1 MSLLVVVCRLLQTTH
16 PAFFCLLQTLETTK
30 MSAIESCLP
39 KADSP
44 LFHDA
49 VEQVSSIWEANP
61 TASYEQVVFSY
72 LVNRLMVS
80 ASVSDDS
87 WYDQVACVSD
97 AGGSSV
103 SSVDYAEEEVAGTFV
118 PNVVSSD
125 VVSFLKDSFP
135 KTRVPDCRGHNM
147 CSDPKCTFFH
157 GNVCPF
163 HAGMRTDNRQ
173 FLFVKQG
180 NKEIR
185 KPNPRHKMSMLCE
198 HGVNCNSDHAS
209 AEVRASRE
217 MAVLQQNR
225 LKFAP
230 ALSTEADLIAFGL
243 EWRFADV
250 YTYGHLSAE
259 MMDLLEVCLDRSA
272 LPVVPL
278 EGGFSVPTNDFQD
291 ARFMPDPPPFV
302 LPPPSVADGW
312 TVAGRR

>member
-1 MSLLVVVCRLLQTTH
+1 
-16 PAFFCLLQTLETTK
+16 

-61 TASYEQVVFSY
+61 TASYEQVVFQY
-72 LVNRLMVS
+72 LVNGL
-80 ASVSDDS
+80 
-87 WYDQVACVSD
+87 
-97 AGGSSV
+97 SSV
-103 SSVDYAEEEVAGTFV
+103 NADDEDAWYEHAPPSETATVFEEQSTFV
-118 PNVVSSD
+118 PNVVSPD

-157 GNVCPF
+157 GPVCAF
-163 HAGMRTDNRQ
+163 HAGQNTDNRRR
-173 FLFVKQG
+173 LPNG
-180 NKEIR
+180 AA
-185 KPNPRHKMSMLCE
+185 NPRFGKPMLC
-198 HGVNCNSDHAS
+198 GKGASCPFDHAS

-225 LKFAP
+225 LRFAP

-250 YTYGHLSAE
+250 YTYGHLSSE
-259 MMDLLEVCLDRSA
+259 KMDLLEICLDRSA

-278 EGGFSVPTNDFQD
+278 EGGFSVVTNDFED
-291 ARFMPDPPPFV
+291 ARFMPPMEVPVPT
-302 LPPPSVADGW
+302 PSVPEGF
-312 TVAGRR
+312 TVVSRQSRSDKGRR

>member
-1 MSLLVVVCRLLQTTH
+1 
-16 PAFFCLLQTLETTK
+16 

-44 LFHDA
+44 LFHDS
-49 VEQVSSIWEANP
+49 VEQVASLWEANP
-61 TASYEQVVFSY
+61 SASYEQVVFSY

-103 SSVDYAEEEVAGTFV
+103 SSVDYAEEEVVSTFV
-118 PNVVSSD
+118 PNVVSPD

-135 KTRVPDCRGHNM
+135 KTRVPDCRGHNT

-157 GNVCPF
+157 GPVCAF
-163 HAGMRTDNRQ
+163 HAGQNTDNRRR
-173 FLFVKQG
+173 LPNG
-180 NKEIR
+180 AA
-185 KPNPRHKMSMLCE
+185 NPRFGKPMLC
-198 HGVNCNSDHAS
+198 GKGASCPFDHAS

-217 MAVLQQNR
+217 MAILHQNR

-230 ALSTEADLIAFGL
+230 LLSTEADLIAFGL

-250 YTYGHLSAE
+250 YTYGHLAAE
-259 MMDLLEVCLDRSA
+259 KMDLLEISLDRSA
-272 LPVVPL
+272 LPVLPL
-278 EGGFSVPTNDFQD
+278 DGGFSVVTNDFQD
-291 ARFMPDPPPFV
+291 ARFLEEKEVNVPS
-302 LPPPSVADGW
+302 PSVPDACVLDAGGF
-312 TVAGRR
+312 TVVSRRR

>member
-61 TASYEQVVFSY
+61 TASYEQVVFQY
-72 LVNRLMVS
+72 LVNGL
-80 ASVSDDS
+80 
-87 WYDQVACVSD
+87 
-97 AGGSSV
+97 SSV
-103 SSVDYAEEEVAGTFV
+103 NADDMDAWYEHAPPSETTTVFEEQSTFV

-157 GNVCPF
+157 GPVCAF
-163 HAGMRTDNRQ
+163 HAGQNTDNRRR
-173 FLFVKQG
+173 LPNG
-180 NKEIR
+180 AA
-185 KPNPRHKMSMLCE
+185 NPRFGKPMLC
-198 HGVNCNSDHAS
+198 GKGASCPFDHAS
-209 AEVRASRE
+209 PEVRASRE
-217 MAVLQQNR
+217 MAILHQNR
-225 LKFAP
+225 LRFAP

-250 YTYGHLSAE
+250 YTYGHLSPE
-259 MMDLLEVCLDRSA
+259 KMDLLEICLDRSA

-278 EGGFSVPTNDFQD
+278 EGGFSVVTNDFQD
-291 ARFMPDPPPFV
+291 ARFLEEKEVPVPMSFV
-302 LPPPSVADGW
+302 PEGF
-312 TVAGRR
+312 TVVSRRR

>member
-1 MSLLVVVCRLLQTTH
+1 
-16 PAFFCLLQTLETTK
+16 

-44 LFHDA
+44 LFHDS
-49 VEQVSSIWEANP
+49 VEQVASLWEANP
-61 TASYEQVVFSY
+61 SASYEQVVFSY

-80 ASVSDDS
+80 ASVSDDDS
-87 WYDQVACVSD
+87 WYDQV
-97 AGGSSV
+97 GPSV
-103 SSVDYAEEEVAGTFV
+103 SSVDHAGEVVSTFV
-118 PNVVSSD
+118 PNVVSPD

-135 KTRVPDCRGHNM
+135 KTRVPDCRGHNT

-209 AEVRASRE
+209 AEVRVSRE
-217 MAVLQQNR
+217 MAILHQNR

-230 ALSTEADLIAFGL
+230 LLSTEADLIAFGL

-250 YTYGHLSAE
+250 YTYGHLSPE
-259 MMDLLEVCLDRSA
+259 KMDLLEISLDRSA
-272 LPVVPL
+272 LPVLPL
-278 EGGFSVPTNDFQD
+278 DGGFSVVTNDFQD
-291 ARFMPDPPPFV
+291 ARFFPDPPPFV

>member
-1 MSLLVVVCRLLQTTH
+1 
-16 PAFFCLLQTLETTK
+16 

-44 LFHDA
+44 LFHDS
-49 VEQVSSIWEANP
+49 VEQVASLWEANP
-61 TASYEQVVFSY
+61 SASYEQVVFSY

-80 ASVSDDS
+80 ASVSDDDS

-103 SSVDYAEEEVAGTFV
+103 SSVDHAGEVVSTFV
-118 PNVVSSD
+118 PNVVSPD

-135 KTRVPDCRGHNM
+135 KTRVPDCRGHNT

-157 GNVCPF
+157 GPVCAF
-163 HAGMRTDNRQ
+163 HAGQNTDNRRR
-173 FLFVKQG
+173 LPNG
-180 NKEIR
+180 AA
-185 KPNPRHKMSMLCE
+185 NPRFGKPMLC
-198 HGVNCNSDHAS
+198 GKGASCPFDHAS

-250 YTYGHLSAE
+250 YTYGHLAAE
-259 MMDLLEVCLDRSA
+259 KMDLLEVCLDRSA
-272 LPVVPL
+272 LPLVPL
-278 EGGFSVPTNDFQD
+278 EGGFSVVTNDFQD
-291 ARFMPDPPPFV
+291 ARFMPAPPPFV
-302 LPPPSVADGW
+302 LPPPRAEDGW
-312 TVAGRR
+312 ESAPSRRR

>member
-61 TASYEQVVFSY
+61 TASYEQVVFQY
-72 LVNRLMVS
+72 LVNGL
-80 ASVSDDS
+80 
-87 WYDQVACVSD
+87 
-97 AGGSSV
+97 SSV
-103 SSVDYAEEEVAGTFV
+103 NADDEDAWYEHAPPSETATVFEEQSTFV
-118 PNVVSSD
+118 PNVVSPD

-157 GNVCPF
+157 GPVCAF
-163 HAGMRTDNRQ
+163 HAGQNTDNRRR
-173 FLFVKQG
+173 LPNG
-180 NKEIR
+180 AA
-185 KPNPRHKMSMLCE
+185 NPRFGKPMLC
-198 HGVNCNSDHAS
+198 GKGASCPFDHAS
-209 AEVRASRE
+209 PEVRASRE
-217 MAVLQQNR
+217 MAILHQNR
-225 LKFAP
+225 LRFAP

-250 YTYGHLSAE
+250 YTYGHLSPE
-259 MMDLLEVCLDRSA
+259 KMDLLEICLDRSA

-278 EGGFSVPTNDFQD
+278 EGGFSVVTNDFQD
-291 ARFMPDPPPFV
+291 ARFLEEKEVPVPMSFV
-302 LPPPSVADGW
+302 PEGF
-312 TVAGRR
+312 TVVSRRR

>member
-87 WYDQVACVSD
+87 WYDQV
-97 AGGSSV
+97 GPSV
-103 SSVDYAEEEVAGTFV
+103 SSVDYAEEEVVSTFV
-118 PNVVSSD
+118 PNVVSPD

-147 CSDPKCTFFH
+147 CSDSKCTFFH
-157 GNVCPF
+157 GPVCAF
-163 HAGMRTDNRQ
+163 HAGQNTDNRRR
-173 FLFVKQG
+173 LPNG
-180 NKEIR
+180 AA
-185 KPNPRHKMSMLCE
+185 NPRFGKPMLC
-198 HGVNCNSDHAS
+198 GKGASCPFDHAS

>member
-1 MSLLVVVCRLLQTTH
+1 MSLLVVVCRLLQTTY

-49 VEQVSSIWEANP
+49 VEEVASLWVANP
-61 TASYEQVVFSY
+61 SASYEQVVFQY
-72 LVNRLMVS
+72 LVNGL
-80 ASVSDDS
+80 
-87 WYDQVACVSD
+87 
-97 AGGSSV
+97 SSV
-103 SSVDYAEEEVAGTFV
+103 NADDMDAWYEHAPPSETTTVFEEQSTFV
-118 PNVVSSD
+118 PNVVSPD

-147 CSDPKCTFFH
+147 CSDTTCTFFH
-157 GNVCPF
+157 GPVCAF
-163 HAGMRTDNRQ
+163 HAGQNTDNRRR
-173 FLFVKQG
+173 LPNG
-180 NKEIR
+180 AA
-185 KPNPRHKMSMLCE
+185 NPRFGKPMLC
-198 HGVNCNSDHAS
+198 GRGDKCDFDHAS

-250 YTYGHLSAE
+250 FTYGHLSPE
-259 MMDLLEVCLDRSA
+259 KMDLLEICLDRSA
-272 LPVVPL
+272 LPLVPL
-278 EGGFSVPTNDFQD
+278 EGGFSVVTNDFED
-291 ARFMPDPPPFV
+291 ARFMPPMEVAIPM
-302 LPPPSVADGW
+302 PSVPEGF
-312 TVAGRR
+312 TVVSRRR

>member
-1 MSLLVVVCRLLQTTH
+1 MSLLVVVCRLLQTTY

-49 VEQVSSIWEANP
+49 VEKVASLWEANP
-61 TASYEQVVFSY
+61 TASYEQVVFQY
-72 LVNRLMVS
+72 LVNGL
-80 ASVSDDS
+80 
-87 WYDQVACVSD
+87 
-97 AGGSSV
+97 SSV
-103 SSVDYAEEEVAGTFV
+103 NADDMDAWYEHAPPSETTTVFEEQSTFV
-118 PNVVSSD
+118 PNVVSPD

-157 GNVCPF
+157 GPVCAF
-163 HAGMRTDNRQ
+163 HAGQNTDNRRR
-173 FLFVKQG
+173 LPNG
-180 NKEIR
+180 AA
-185 KPNPRHKMSMLCE
+185 NPRFGKPMLC
-198 HGVNCNSDHAS
+198 GKGASCPFDHAS

-250 YTYGHLSAE
+250 FTYGHLAPE
-259 MMDLLEVCLDRSA
+259 KMDLLEICLDRSA
-272 LPVVPL
+272 LPLVPL
-278 EGGFSVPTNDFQD
+278 EGGFSVVTNDFED
-291 ARFMPDPPPFV
+291 ARFMPPPPPFV
-302 LPPPSVADGW
+302 LPPPRPEDGW
-312 TVAGRR
+312 ESAPSRRR

>member
-61 TASYEQVVFSY
+61 TASYEQVVFQY
-72 LVNRLMVS
+72 LVNGL
-80 ASVSDDS
+80 
-87 WYDQVACVSD
+87 
-97 AGGSSV
+97 SSV
-103 SSVDYAEEEVAGTFV
+103 NADDVDAWYEHAPPSETTTVFEEQSTFV

-157 GNVCPF
+157 GPVCAF
-163 HAGMRTDNRQ
+163 HAGQNTDNRRR
-173 FLFVKQG
+173 LPNG
-180 NKEIR
+180 AA
-185 KPNPRHKMSMLCE
+185 NPRFGKPMLC
-198 HGVNCNSDHAS
+198 GKGASCPFDHAS
-209 AEVRASRE
+209 PEVRASRE
-217 MAVLQQNR
+217 MAILHQNR
-225 LKFAP
+225 LRFAP

-250 YTYGHLSAE
+250 YTYGHLSPE
-259 MMDLLEVCLDRSA
+259 KMDLLEICLDRSA

-278 EGGFSVPTNDFQD
+278 EGGFSVVTNDFQD
-291 ARFMPDPPPFV
+291 ARFLEEKEVPVPMSFV
-302 LPPPSVADGW
+302 PEGF
-312 TVAGRR
+312 TVVSRRR

>member
-1 MSLLVVVCRLLQTTH
+1 MSLLVVVCRLLQTTY

-49 VEQVSSIWEANP
+49 VEEVASLWVANP
-61 TASYEQVVFSY
+61 SASYEQVVFQY
-72 LVNRLMVS
+72 LVNGL
-80 ASVSDDS
+80 
-87 WYDQVACVSD
+87 
-97 AGGSSV
+97 SSV
-103 SSVDYAEEEVAGTFV
+103 NADDMDAWYEHAPPSETTTVFEEQSTFV
-118 PNVVSSD
+118 PNVVSPD

-157 GNVCPF
+157 GPVCAF
-163 HAGMRTDNRQ
+163 HAGQNTDNRRR
-173 FLFVKQG
+173 LPNG
-180 NKEIR
+180 AA
-185 KPNPRHKMSMLCE
+185 NPRFGKPMLC
-198 HGVNCNSDHAS
+198 GKGASCPFDHAS

-250 YTYGHLSAE
+250 FTYGHLSPE
-259 MMDLLEVCLDRSA
+259 KMDLLEICLDRSA
-272 LPVVPL
+272 LPLVPL
-278 EGGFSVPTNDFQD
+278 EGGFSVVTNDFED
-291 ARFMPDPPPFV
+291 ARFMPPMEVAIPM
-302 LPPPSVADGW
+302 PSVPEGF
-312 TVAGRR
+312 TVVSRRR

>member
-1 MSLLVVVCRLLQTTH
+1 
-16 PAFFCLLQTLETTK
+16 

-44 LFHDA
+44 LFHDS
-49 VEQVSSIWEANP
+49 VEQVASLWEANP
-61 TASYEQVVFSY
+61 SASYEQVVFSY

-87 WYDQVACVSD
+87 WYDQV
-97 AGGSSV
+97 GPSV
-103 SSVDYAEEEVAGTFV
+103 SSVDYAEEEVVSTFV
-118 PNVVSSD
+118 PNVVSPD

-135 KTRVPDCRGHNM
+135 KTRVPDCRGHNT

-157 GNVCPF
+157 GPVCAF
-163 HAGMRTDNRQ
+163 HAGQNTDNRRR
-173 FLFVKQG
+173 LPNG
-180 NKEIR
+180 AA
-185 KPNPRHKMSMLCE
+185 NPRFGKPMLC
-198 HGVNCNSDHAS
+198 GKGASCPFDHAS
-209 AEVRASRE
+209 AEVRVSRE
-217 MAVLQQNR
+217 MAILHQNR

-250 YTYGHLSAE
+250 YTYGHLAAE
-259 MMDLLEVCLDRSA
+259 KMDLLEISLDRSA
-272 LPVVPL
+272 LPLVPL
-278 EGGFSVPTNDFQD
+278 EGGFSVVTNDFQD

-312 TVAGRR
+312 TLAGRR